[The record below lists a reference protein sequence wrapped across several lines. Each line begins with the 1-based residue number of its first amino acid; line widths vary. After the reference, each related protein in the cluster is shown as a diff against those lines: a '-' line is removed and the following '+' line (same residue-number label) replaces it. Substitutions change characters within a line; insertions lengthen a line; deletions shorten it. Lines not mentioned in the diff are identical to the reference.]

1 MRKSR
6 IYLYA
11 IITLLFIGQF
21 VFSAYSQAA
30 ILREESPSQREAK
43 LKRIIKEERRP
54 REKIIL
60 ENKFREDKIAELL
73 ERQEALITEQL
84 QLKTQQEEL
93 IRKERKLN
101 ASISELLRSVV
112 QEKTFAQI
120 LFKEQ
125 LILAAKLKK
134 MQMLWDNGRRLYS
147 RERYEEA
154 IKVFEEIIK
163 IEAEK

>member
-6 IYLYA
+6 IYLYV
-11 IITLLFIGQF
+11 IITSLFIGQF
-21 VFSAYSQAA
+21 VFSAHSQAA
-30 ILREESPSQREAK
+30 ILREESSRERETELRK
-43 LKRIIKEERRP
+43 IIEEERQR

-60 ENKFREDKIAELL
+60 ENEFRGDKIAELL
-73 ERQEALITEQL
+73 QRQEALITEQM

-134 MQMLWDNGRRLYS
+134 MQMLWNEGRRLYS

-154 IKVFEEIIK
+154 IHVFEEIIK
-163 IEAEK
+163 IEGEK

>member
-30 ILREESPSQREAK
+30 ILRGESPSQREAK